1 MLHNCDYFPIY
12 STDKKI
18 VFLPEWN
25 LLKIKRFDNQ
35 ASVQLNNGNIN
46 TISSSSPLV
55 ELNLELPLYI
65 GGVP

>member
-1 MLHNCDYFPIY
+1 MYIMRAFNS
-12 STDKKI
+12 STDEKI
-18 VFLPEWN
+18 VFLPQWN

-35 ASVQLNNGNIN
+35 ASIQLNNGNVT

>member
-1 MLHNCDYFPIY
+1 MMPFCY
-12 STDKKI
+12 STDEKI
-18 VFLPEWN
+18 VFLPQWN

-35 ASVQLNNGNIN
+35 ASVQLNDGNI
-46 TISSSSPLV
+46 TTSHSSSPLV